1 MTTTKG
7 PKTAVDRSSAVSA
20 DQPTDD
26 EFRLPPDGLPE
37 ADRKKALDKLEA
49 YFAQQR
55 AEFLGYQTNEGF
67 SYHADMA
74 RFLDYHFNNVGDPFE
89 ASHFTLHTR
98 WAERAVLDY
107 YARIW
112 HAKPR
117 TKNSRGEMPPDAY
130 WGYVLTMGSSEGNNY
145 ALWNARDYLSGKTLM
160 REPDPNGLAQYMWV
174 QDTVPADNE
183 NAYSPVG
190 FYSHDT
196 HYSVAKAMRV
206 LGIPSFYELGTKKYP
221 HANPLNPGQPWDH
234 EVPSEGGDDGP
245 GSIDIAALTKLVEF
259 FASMGHPILINLN
272 YGSTFKGAYDDVAAV
287 CDALRPIFAKYGL
300 DKRKVRYGRDEQGN
314 ELVDERA
321 GHWIHVDG
329 ALGATYAPFLEK
341 AIDAG
346 RIDEDAA
353 LPLFDF
359 RVPEV
364 FSIVTSGHKY
374 PGAPWPCGIFMTK
387 ANLQMLPPD
396 QPAVIGS
403 PDTTFGG
410 SRNAFSPLIMWDF
423 LARHSEQTQ
432 VDMIVEAEEVAA
444 YAVARIGELGERWA
458 AARTP
463 LSLSVRF
470 MKPPD
475 EIVHRYSLAT
485 VPLKTSSG
493 TVVDYAHLYVMPH
506 VTRELVDSLVEDLR
520 TAPEIPVQ
528 RARRGGVDLIT
539 YVDGSAETPD
549 VSRLALVRTWGNGF

>member
-1 MTTTKG
+1 MTTIEG
-7 PKTAVDRSSAVSA
+7 RKTGTGTGTDAA
-20 DQPTDD
+20 QPTDD
-26 EFRLPPDGLPE
+26 DFRLPPGGMPE
-37 ADRKKALDKLEA
+37 QDRKAALDKLEA

-55 AEFLGYQTNEGF
+55 AEFLGYQTNEALD
-67 SYHADMA
+67 YRTDMA

-89 ASHFTLHTR
+89 DSHFTLHTR

-107 YARIW
+107 YANLW
-112 HAKPR
+112 HGKPR
-117 TKNSRGEMPPDAY
+117 TKNAQGEMPPDVY

-174 QDTVPADNE
+174 QDTAPVDNE
-183 NAYSPVG
+183 NAYSPVC

-206 LGIPSFYELGTKKYP
+206 LGIPSFYEVGTKKYP
-221 HANPLNPGQPWDH
+221 HANPLGPGQPWDH
-234 EVPSEGGDDGP
+234 EVPSAGGDDGP
-245 GSIDIAALTKLVEF
+245 GSIDIAALAKLVEF
-259 FASMGHPILINLN
+259 FASMGHPILISLN
-272 YGSTFKGAYDDVAAV
+272 YGSTFKCAYDDVARV
-287 CDALRPIFAKYGL
+287 CDTLRPIFARYGL
-300 DKRKVRYGRDEQGN
+300 DKREVRYGRDVDGK
-314 ELVDERA
+314 ELVDERT

-341 AIDAG
+341 AIEAG
-346 RIDEDAA
+346 RIEEPAA
-353 LPLFDF
+353 LPRFDF

-364 FSIVTSGHKY
+364 ASIVASGHKY

-423 LARHSEQTQ
+423 LARHSEQAQ
-432 VDMIVEAEEVAA
+432 VDMIVKAEEVAA
-444 YAVARIGELGERWA
+444 YAEAKLKELGPKWA
-458 AARTP
+458 AARSP
-463 LSLSVRF
+463 LALSVRF
-470 MKPPD
+470 LKPSD

-485 VPLKTSSG
+485 VPLKTTG
-493 TVVDYAHLYVMPH
+493 GEVVNYAHLYVMPH
-506 VTRELVDSLVEDLR
+506 VTKELVDNLARDLR
-520 TAPEIPVQ
+520 SAPEIPVQ
-528 RARRGGVDLIT
+528 RSERGGIDLLG
-539 YVDGSAETPD
+539 YVDGSADTPD
-549 VSRLALVRTWGNGF
+549 VARLGLVRTWGNGF